1 MKIARRIL
9 AVAFFLAAFAIAY
22 RFSGGNEQEVV
33 VDLLFMTAPPT
44 PLWLA
49 LVLAFSLGASGAALL
64 LFYELGK
71 LGLTTRRYRK
81 TVASLES
88 EIHQLRN
95 LPLAADGG
103 PDASTEDLEGRGS
116 VARGSA

>member
-1 MKIARRIL
+1 MKIARRLL
-9 AVAFFLAAFAIAY
+9 AVLFFVAAFAIAY
-22 RFSGGNEQEVV
+22 RFSGGNEEEVA
-33 VDLLFMTAPPT
+33 VDLLLVTAPPT

-49 LVLAFSLGASGAALL
+49 LVLAFALGALGASLL
-64 LFYELGK
+64 LLYEIGK
-71 LGLTTRRYRK
+71 LGLTARRYRK

-103 PDASTEDLEGRGS
+103 GDASTHELEGRGS
-116 VARGSA
+116 ATRESA

>member
-1 MKIARRIL
+1 
-9 AVAFFLAAFAIAY
+9 
-22 RFSGGNEQEVV
+22 VV

-64 LFYELGK
+64 LLYELGK

-95 LPLAADGG
+95 LPLAAEETNRAPAEADPARDGRL
-103 PDASTEDLEGRGS
+103 DR
-116 VARGSA
+116 SA